1 MNKKLD
7 TSEARKILADNLGDF
22 INEHIVTF
30 STTEHW
36 VYLDGIDIVAF
47 EDVSNNILY
56 IFNTTGF
63 LSKFINDN
71 SWTFDGIV
79 DFESKSQVLYHYGTD
94 GELKSTEYLVSELSQ
109 NDVDAFAEHLEWIL
123 MEEVL

>member
-1 MNKKLD
+1 MPKLD
-7 TSEARKILADNLGDF
+7 TSEARKILADNLGDY
-22 INEHIVTF
+22 INEHINAF
-30 STTEHW
+30 STTPHW
-36 VYLDGIDIVAF
+36 IYSDGKKILAF
-47 EDVSNNILY
+47 EDVDTNILY

-63 LSKFINDN
+63 LKKFMNDN

-79 DFESKSQVLYHYGTD
+79 DFESKSQVLYHYGRD

-109 NDVDAFAEHLEWIL
+109 KDVDMFILHLEWIL